1 MALAYGRLLDAEAA
15 PRKTLHVVVT
25 DVDEEE
31 AEELGLTTAIEAQ
44 VSQLWERVIKPG
56 AAAEAEK
63 EEAGAG
69 EEEEQQR
76 GLPEWAEQLS
86 VNVVCLPSKAHA
98 GMARAAALTGLKAAL
113 EAKLARGEEGAFV
126 PAKELEASL
135 AAMAPV
141 SKGALAGAAA
151 VPKADSVVAAYYLDK
166 VRAVGVFIRR
176 PPNLSRPESPV
187 QKHTPPTP
195 PPTIHSWWR
204 ATQRS
209 SVRTRGSCWRS

>member
-1 MALAYGRLLDAEAA
+1 MVYFFFYTWLLDYGRLVDAEAA

-31 AEELGLTTAIEAQ
+31 AEELGLTKAIETQ

-63 EEAGAG
+63 EEAGPG
-69 EEEEQQR
+69 EEEEEQR

-86 VNVVCLPSKAHA
+86 VNVVYLPSKAHA
-98 GMARAAALTGLKAAL
+98 GKARAAALTGLKAAL
-113 EAKLARGEEGAFV
+113 EAKLLARGEEGAFV

-135 AAMAPV
+135 APMAPV

-166 VRAVGVFIRR
+166 VRAVGV
-176 PPNLSRPESPV
+176 
-187 QKHTPPTP
+187 
-195 PPTIHSWWR
+195 
-204 ATQRS
+204 
-209 SVRTRGSCWRS
+209 